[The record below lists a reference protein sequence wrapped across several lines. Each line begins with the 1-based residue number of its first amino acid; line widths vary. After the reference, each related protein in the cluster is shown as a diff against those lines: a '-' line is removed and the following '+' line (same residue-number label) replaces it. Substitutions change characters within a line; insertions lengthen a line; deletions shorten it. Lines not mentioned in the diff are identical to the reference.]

1 MIGEDKTY
9 NYDYYNNRNWE
20 CPACNIGINLS
31 SRGFS
36 PLMCSPHRQYYIQNK
51 TDNNNDKN
59 DDDDDIEKFLIIIF
73 YFFFFI

>member
-20 CPACNIGINLS
+20 CPACSIGINNS

-36 PLMCSPHRQYYIQNK
+36 PLMCSPHRQYYIQNYENK
-51 TDNNNDKN
+51 NKENKNEESNNKENSDN
-59 DDDDDIEKFLIIIF
+59 ETE
-73 YFFFFI
+73 